1 MGKES
6 KKRVYIG
13 SDGKE
18 SVCSAGDKI
27 PSLDQKGPLEK
38 GMPTHSSIFALR
50 VPWTE
55 EPDRLHNSS
64 WG

>member
-27 PSLDQKGPLEK
+27 PSLDQKG
-38 GMPTHSSIFALR
+38 IFALR